1 MRITRTGY
9 LFAIGLLLHASAA
22 WSLGLGDARVE
33 SFIGQPLQMRIDLL
47 TAPTD
52 DLEGVTARL
61 ASADDFAMIG
71 ADRSAIGM
79 PLTFS
84 VREARGGQGAHI
96 LVTSRQSMS
105 DPVLRLVVEVTWAS
119 GRLLREYTVFLDPPT
134 VPSRAPEP
142 AVTTAPAS
150 PQADE
155 ATAPVA
161 EAPAPVERVAE
172 SAPAPQVITREP
184 ASEPEPE
191 SSSSQSPAAQPRS
204 QPGTQAVSG
213 ETPDGGEYGP
223 VQSGE
228 TLWRVASNYVGQ
240 SGLNMN
246 QVMLAIQRKNPE
258 AFMDDNINLL
268 KRGATLDM
276 PSAAE
281 VEEISR
287 QRAQELVAQQ
297 AAAFRMRSSLASS
310 STPLLAA
317 ESSPEAAPA
326 PIYDEPASEQ
336 DSVSRLEIVP
346 ASESENLAARPGT
359 GAVPGGEG
367 EEEVQ
372 RDLREELARTEEE
385 LYSERQQNEYL
396 RDRIN
401 ELEAQLAEAEP
412 EDAGFVAD
420 NEMANLEDRLQSE
433 RFEEASQ
440 AAEMTPAPVAEEEP
454 EGNSNIPSVTTSAA
468 ADETPWYASTMVW
481 VVMVLIVVAAVAG
494 WLLNRRRAVEY
505 DLSTHAEPAAPVDRL
520 RDEAEEILRT
530 LDSDQPSADDSDEDR
545 VVEIAATED
554 ALSDEGAAVLFD
566 SADEEP
572 EWSSDSEEGA
582 PPRRASSRAR
592 DDADATVLD
601 ENSSDPEIKLDLA
614 RAYISMG
621 DKEAA
626 RVILDE
632 VLSTGSEAQQAEAR
646 SMMDEL

>member
-1 MRITRTGY
+1 MRFTRCG
-9 LFAIGLLLHASAA
+9 LLLALALLLHAGSA

-33 SFIGQPLQMRIDLL
+33 SFIGQPLEMRIDLL

-52 DLEGVTARL
+52 DLDGVTARL
-61 ASADDFAMIG
+61 ASADDFALIG

-142 AVTTAPAS
+142 VVSTAPAT
-150 PQADE
+150 PQPAE
-155 ATAPVA
+155 TTAPVA
-161 EAPAPVERVAE
+161 DSPAPVERVAD
-172 SAPAPQVITREP
+172 SAPAPQVINREP
-184 ASEPEPE
+184 AEETQPAVAEESSPAPQSQPEP
-191 SSSSQSPAAQPRS
+191 RS
-204 QPGTQAVSG
+204 ATGSEVA
-213 ETPDGGEYGP
+213 DGGEYGP

-246 QVMLAIQRKNPE
+246 QVMLAIQRKNPQ
-258 AFMDDNINLL
+258 AFLDDNINLL

-281 VEEISR
+281 IEEVSR

-297 AAAFRMRSSLASS
+297 EAAFRMRGSLASS

-326 PIYDEPASEQ
+326 PAYDAPDAEQ
-336 DSVSRLEIVP
+336 ESVSRLEIVP
-346 ASESENLAARPGT
+346 ASETDNLAAQPGT

-367 EEEVQ
+367 EEELQ

-420 NEMANLEDRLQSE
+420 NEMANLEDRLQTE
-433 RFEEASQ
+433 RLEEASRPD
-440 AAEMTPAPVAEEEP
+440 EMTPAPAVEAQP
-454 EGNSNIPSVTTSAA
+454 ERDSNIPSVTTSAA
-468 ADETPWYASTMVW
+468 DEDSPWYASTMVW
-481 VVMVLIVVAAVAG
+481 IVMVLIVVAAVAG

-505 DLSTHAEPAAPVDRL
+505 DLSANVDPEPPVDRL

-530 LDSDQPSADDSDEDR
+530 LDADRRGAEELEEDR

-554 ALSDEGAAVLFD
+554 ALSDEGGEVLFD
-566 SADEEP
+566 SAEEEP
-572 EWSSDSEEGA
+572 DWSNEQEEAA

-592 DDADATVLD
+592 DDGNATVLD

>member
-1 MRITRTGY
+1 MRSIRC
-9 LFAIGLLLHASAA
+9 GLLLALALIFHATSA

-33 SFIGQPLQMRIDLL
+33 SFIGQPLEMRIDLL

-52 DLEGVTARL
+52 DLDGVTARL
-61 ASADDFAMIG
+61 ASADDFALIG
-71 ADRSAIGM
+71 ADRAAIGM
-79 PLTFS
+79 PLNFS
-84 VREARGGQGAHI
+84 IQEATGSRGAHI
-96 LVTSRQSMS
+96 LVTSRQSMN

-142 AVTTAPAS
+142 TASSSPPVTTPAPAES
-150 PQADE
+150 TEPA
-155 ATAPVA
+155 AA
-161 EAPAPVERVAE
+161 APAPIERVAE
-172 SAPAPQVITREP
+172 SAPPPQAPANQAAEDTSPV
-184 ASEPEPE
+184 SSPEPQRE
-191 SSSSQSPAAQPRS
+191 STPVAQ
-204 QPGTQAVSG
+204 

-223 VQSGE
+223 VNSGE

-258 AFMDDNINLL
+258 AFLDDNINLL

-297 AAAFRMRSSLASS
+297 EAAFRMRGSMASS

-317 ESSPEAAPA
+317 ETNPEAAPA
-326 PIYDEPASEQ
+326 SIETSGSEDA
-336 DSVSRLEIVP
+336 DSVARLEIVP
-346 ASESENLAARPGT
+346 ASEDEALAAQPGT

-367 EEEVQ
+367 EEELQ

-401 ELEAQLAEAEP
+401 ELEVQLAESEP
-412 EDAGFVAD
+412 EGAGLVAD
-420 NEMANLEDRLQSE
+420 DELANFEDRLQTE
-433 RFEEASQ
+433 RLEEASLPDSAQQ
-440 AAEMTPAPVAEEEP
+440 AVSEAPQEP
-454 EGNSNIPSVTTSAA
+454 EADRNMPSVTTSSAS
-468 ADETPWYASTMVW
+468 EESPWYASTMVW
-481 VVMVLIVVAAVAG
+481 VVMILIVVAAVAG

-505 DLSTHAEPAAPVDRL
+505 DLSAHTEPEAPVDGL
-520 RDEAEEILRT
+520 RGEAEEILRT
-530 LDSDQPSADDSDEDR
+530 LDSDRANDRAAEAESDQDH
-545 VVEIAATED
+545 VVEIAATAD
-554 ALSDEGAAVLFD
+554 AQSDEADAVTFESD
-566 SADEEP
+566 DDGP
-572 EWSSDSEEGA
+572 EWSSKQTETA
-582 PPRRASSRAR
+582 APRRAGSRANE
-592 DDADATVLD
+592 DADATVLD

-632 VLSTGSEAQQAEAR
+632 VLSTGSPGQREEAR